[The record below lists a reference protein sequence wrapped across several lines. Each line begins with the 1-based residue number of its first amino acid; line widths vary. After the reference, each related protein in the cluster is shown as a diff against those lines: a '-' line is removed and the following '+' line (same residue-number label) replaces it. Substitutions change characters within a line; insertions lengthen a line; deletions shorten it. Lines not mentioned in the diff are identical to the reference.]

1 MKHLIFLLSFLPAV
15 VWAQV
20 PNDGFPDRTG
30 KTAAVNLVYTDKAGK
45 LVSESFA
52 APVLQQDFGKVGYLS
67 ASAIDA
73 DRTIERL
80 PTYGLARFHWWLF
93 GFEILPH
100 SQRDF
105 SKCLGENRAYE
116 ELLNISPKLDEP
128 GSPIYLAI
136 RDIEHY
142 QVPFEAMQRFDN
154 DFSKPPGLEEAKAH
168 ARVAIDSINLT
179 VANRIA
185 CEARATVLKNKLI
198 AERAALQ
205 AEIARLKRRKR

>member
-1 MKHLIFLLSFLPAV
+1 MKPFLLALCLLPAV
-15 VWAQV
+15 VQAQV

-30 KTAAVNLVYTDKAGK
+30 KTAPVNLTYTNSAGAV
-45 LVSESFA
+45 VSESFA
-52 APVLQQDFGKVGYLS
+52 APILTQDFGKVGYLS
-67 ASAIDA
+67 PSPIDA

-80 PTYGLARFHWWLF
+80 PTYGLARFHWWMF

-116 ELLNISPKLDEP
+116 SLLGMTPKLDEP
-128 GSPIYLAI
+128 GSPLYSSI

-154 DFSKPPGLEEAKAH
+154 NFSKPPGIEEAKAH

-179 VANRIA
+179 VAHRIA
-185 CEARATVLKNKLI
+185 CETRAESLRAKLV
-198 AERAALQ
+198 AERSALL
-205 AEIARLKRRKR
+205 AEIARLKRRRR